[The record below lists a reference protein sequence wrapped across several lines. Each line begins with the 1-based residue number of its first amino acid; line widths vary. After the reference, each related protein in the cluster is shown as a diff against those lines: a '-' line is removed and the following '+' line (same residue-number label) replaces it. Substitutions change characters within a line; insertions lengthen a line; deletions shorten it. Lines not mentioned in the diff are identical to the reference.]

1 MAINFDPN
9 CVEAYVK
16 YSHMYFDINPE
27 MAIGKLEELL
37 QKAPES
43 ALAQRELAEAY
54 YKNQQYTK
62 AAAAYETYVAN
73 PNHFEEDRARLATL
87 LFYSKRFDESYNLAK
102 SILAKEPDNFVL
114 NRVILYNLLN

>member
-87 LFYSKRFDESYNLAK
+87 L
-102 SILAKEPDNFVL
+102 SIASVSTNPT
-114 NRVILYNLLN
+114 ILLNLSWQKSLIILC